1 MALFKI
7 SKGQSENLS
16 KQQLTEGYAWFTPDD
31 GKFYIDA
38 KPSSSSAVQRIPLNA
53 HLADNLRTPVK
64 ISLTTGAL
72 GNTNF
77 DGSKDVQISVTS
89 LKEAYLDWGGRNLTG
104 EYSALD
110 AALVPTLG
118 ANRFAFMPAAGV
130 TIEYSRDGGSTW
142 TNYGASDQMKVQL
155 FDGEGTNLRIG
166 ADNSQTGVDKSKYQ
180 VRVTI
185 DSVAAKIYTQL
196 KKFVID
202 ISTEGSTG
210 AWVTIDGKTRTDVVA
225 GTDTWTT
232 FTNKQD
238 ISGQSAFNIINVSGI
253 TTYSNNNS
261 QYQKLRFTF
270 GVTSHASTIK
280 NPGLTVRGIYGYGGM
295 GWTVPS
301 NLAGRGTIYTHDYQ
315 QNVFFPNK
323 IQVEGL
329 TIHSGVGIQAT
340 APTDPTHL
348 VNKKYVDDKAGTFY
362 ITLDV
367 DTDPMTA
374 DHTNAE
380 IKAAYDA
387 GKTIYV
393 KFGFILTPVTLPLV
407 SCTSSQAIFMG
418 IGYSE
423 SQVGVMTVNCTNDV
437 WTITQQNVVPTTR
450 KINNKSLSSDITLT
464 ASDVGALGDDYKP
477 VWIITGDYNLATN
490 AISNIDKT
498 YTNIKAAI
506 DSGYQVQLRLNIA
519 GMGVLSLPYITT
531 AFDNHISFEGDVI
544 ISDIITHA
552 FVIVDESNIWE
563 SHIYNALTRYSQNS
577 YYSAG
582 DCRISQLAPPEY
594 TTDATNKQYVD
605 TAISG
610 ISIPVTSV
618 NSKTGAVELTASDV
632 GALPLTGGT
641 LTGNLKIGS
650 SNIGTNGYIEGTW
663 LKTTAVVNKGSGTG
677 KVAVIDGAGLIYYR
691 TPKEILEEAGG
702 GGGLAKRYTVTC
714 TANQTSISFPTTFP
728 DLDSIA
734 VYHNGLLLTPTINYS
749 INTNGTGIDLV
760 GYSAEEGD
768 LITFVATVEAS
779 DFTDEKVIK
788 GEVTTTAGQTVI
800 NIPFTIV
807 STTGLA
813 VYENGI
819 LISEGNQYSA
829 TTTAITLLGYTANS
843 GDIYTFVSD
852 RALAGLS
859 LTPNAATTTLS
870 STAFSGI
877 TNVKD
882 ALEQCLPLSG
892 GNMTGTIN
900 FANNF
905 SMTDKNN
912 NRIAV
917 VENNNVLTGFGIFG
931 AQTAVISTANASN
944 GIIVNNSRTLLVGDT
959 VVSGVTADPEVA
971 VVRNIMYSTS
981 VPTSSQGED
990 GDICIVYTP

>member
-89 LKEAYLDWGGRNLTG
+89 LKEAYLDWGGQNLTG
-104 EYSALD
+104 QYSALD

-166 ADNSQTGVDKSKYQ
+166 AYSSQTGVDKSKYQ

-185 DSVAAKIYTQL
+185 DSVAAKVYTQL

-232 FTNKQD
+232 FTNKQG
-238 ISGQSAFNIINVSGI
+238 ISGWSGFNIINVSGI

-280 NPGLTVRGIYGYGGM
+280 DPGLIVRGIYGYGGM

-329 TIHSGVGIQAT
+329 TIHGGVGIQAT

-348 VNKKYVDDKAGTFY
+348 VNKKYVDDSFHMNDAMLFKGVLGVNVAALPNEHQVGWTYKVGVAGSY
-362 ITLDV
+362 
-367 DTDPMTA
+367 
-374 DHTNAE
+374 
-380 IKAAYDA
+380 A
-387 GKTIYV
+387 GQWCEPGDTIYCITDRTSANDADWV
-393 KFGFILTPVTLPLV
+393 VLEYNQEGLV
-407 SCTSSQAIFMG
+407 IRA
-418 IGYSE
+418 
-423 SQVGVMTVNCTNDV
+423 TND
-437 WTITQQNVVPTTR
+437 R
-450 KINNKSLSSDITLT
+450 S
-464 ASDVGALGDDYKP
+464 
-477 VWIITGDYNLATN
+477 
-490 AISNIDKT
+490 
-498 YTNIKAAI
+498 AAI
-506 DSGYQVQLRLNIA
+506 GSDDNPVYVQAN
-519 GMGVLSLPYITT
+519 GVVKATSKK
-531 AFDNHISFEGDVI
+531 F
-544 ISDIITHA
+544 
-552 FVIVDESNIWE
+552 SN
-563 SHIYNALTRYSQNS
+563 Y
-577 YYSAG
+577 
-582 DCRISQLAPPEY
+582 
-594 TTDATNKQYVD
+594 
-605 TAISG
+605 
-610 ISIPVTSV
+610 
-618 NSKTGAVELTASDV
+618 
-632 GALPLTGGT
+632 LPLTGGT
-641 LTGNLKIGS
+641 LTGDLKIGS
-650 SNIGTNGYIEGTW
+650 SNIGTDGYIVGTQ

-677 KVAVIDGAGLIYYR
+677 KVAVIDDAGWIYYR

-702 GGGLAKRYTVTC
+702 GGLAKRYTITC

-779 DFTDEKVIK
+779 NFTDEKIIK

-892 GNMTGTIN
+892 GNMTGAIN

-917 VENNNVLTGFGIFG
+917 VENNNALTGFGIFG
-931 AQTAVISTANASN
+931 AQTAVVSTVNASN
-944 GIIVNNSRTLLVGDT
+944 GIIVNNSNILLVGNT
-959 VVSGVTADPEVA
+959 VVSGATTDPEVA

-981 VPTSSQGED
+981 IPTSSQGED

>member
-64 ISLTTGAL
+64 ISLMTGAL
-72 GNTNF
+72 GSTNF

-104 EYSALD
+104 QYSALD

-166 ADNSQTGVDKSKYQ
+166 ADSSQTGVDKSKYQ

-185 DSVAAKIYTQL
+185 DSVAAKVYTQL

-232 FTNKQD
+232 FTNKQG

-280 NPGLTVRGIYGYGGM
+280 YPGLIVRGIYGYGGM

-329 TIHSGVGIQAT
+329 TIHGGVGIQAT

-348 VNKKYVDDKAGTFY
+348 VNKKYVDDSFHMNDAMLFKGVLGVNVAALPNEHQVGWTYKVGVAGSY
-362 ITLDV
+362 
-367 DTDPMTA
+367 
-374 DHTNAE
+374 
-380 IKAAYDA
+380 A
-387 GKTIYV
+387 GQWCEPGDTIYCITDRTSANDADWV
-393 KFGFILTPVTLPLV
+393 VLEYNQEGLV
-407 SCTSSQAIFMG
+407 IRA
-418 IGYSE
+418 
-423 SQVGVMTVNCTNDV
+423 TNDRSV
-437 WTITQQNVVPTTR
+437 AIGSDDNPVYVQANGVV
-450 KINNKSLSSDITLT
+450 K
-464 ASDVGALGDDYKP
+464 
-477 VWIITGDYNLATN
+477 ATSKKF
-490 AISNIDKT
+490 SN
-498 YTNIKAAI
+498 Y
-506 DSGYQVQLRLNIA
+506 
-519 GMGVLSLPYITT
+519 
-531 AFDNHISFEGDVI
+531 
-544 ISDIITHA
+544 
-552 FVIVDESNIWE
+552 
-563 SHIYNALTRYSQNS
+563 
-577 YYSAG
+577 
-582 DCRISQLAPPEY
+582 
-594 TTDATNKQYVD
+594 
-605 TAISG
+605 
-610 ISIPVTSV
+610 
-618 NSKTGAVELTASDV
+618 
-632 GALPLTGGT
+632 LPLTGGT

-779 DFTDEKVIK
+779 NFTDEKVIK

-870 STAFSGI
+870 STSFSGI

-882 ALEQCLPLSG
+882 ALEHVKDTLEQCLPLSG
-892 GNMTGTIN
+892 GDMTGTIN

-944 GIIVNNSRTLLVGDT
+944 GIIVNNSKTLLVGDT
-959 VVSGVTADPEVA
+959 VVSGATANPEVA

-981 VPTSSQGED
+981 IPTSSQGED
-990 GDICIVYTP
+990 GDICVVYTP

>member
-16 KQQLTEGYAWFTPDD
+16 NQPLTEGYSWFTPDD

-104 EYSALD
+104 QYSALD

-118 ANRFAFMPAAGV
+118 ANRFAFMPAAGI

-166 ADNSQTGVDKSKYQ
+166 AGSSQTGVDKSKYQ

-185 DSVAAKIYTQL
+185 DSVAAKVYTQL

-210 AWVTIDGKTRTDVVA
+210 AWVTIDGKTRTNVVA

-232 FTNKQD
+232 FTNKQG
-238 ISGQSAFNIINVSGI
+238 ISGWSAFNIINVSGI
-253 TTYSNNNS
+253 TTYSNNNA

-270 GVTSHASTIK
+270 GVTSHASTVEY
-280 NPGLTVRGIYGYGGM
+280 PGLTVRKIYGYGGM
-295 GWTVPS
+295 VWTAPS
-301 NLAGRGTIYTHDYQ
+301 NLAGRGTIYTYDYQ
-315 QNVFFPNK
+315 QNVFFPNRV
-323 IQVEGL
+323 QVEGL
-329 TIHSGVGIQAT
+329 TIYGGVGIQTT

-348 VNKKYVDDKAGTFY
+348 VNKKYVDDKLSAAG
-362 ITLDV
+362 V
-367 DTDPMTA
+367 
-374 DHTNAE
+374 
-380 IKAAYDA
+380 
-387 GKTIYV
+387 
-393 KFGFILTPVTLPLV
+393 
-407 SCTSSQAIFMG
+407 
-418 IGYSE
+418 
-423 SQVGVMTVNCTNDV
+423 
-437 WTITQQNVVPTTR
+437 
-450 KINNKSLSSDITLT
+450 
-464 ASDVGALGDDYKP
+464 
-477 VWIITGDYNLATN
+477 
-490 AISNIDKT
+490 
-498 YTNIKAAI
+498 
-506 DSGYQVQLRLNIA
+506 
-519 GMGVLSLPYITT
+519 
-531 AFDNHISFEGDVI
+531 
-544 ISDIITHA
+544 
-552 FVIVDESNIWE
+552 
-563 SHIYNALTRYSQNS
+563 
-577 YYSAG
+577 
-582 DCRISQLAPPEY
+582 
-594 TTDATNKQYVD
+594 
-605 TAISG
+605 
-610 ISIPVTSV
+610 
-618 NSKTGAVELTASDV
+618 
-632 GALPLTGGT
+632 
-641 LTGNLKIGS
+641 
-650 SNIGTNGYIEGTW
+650 
-663 LKTTAVVNKGSGTG
+663 
-677 KVAVIDGAGLIYYR
+677 
-691 TPKEILEEAGG
+691 
-702 GGGLAKRYTVTC
+702 AKRYTVTC
-714 TANQTSISFPTTFP
+714 TTNQNSISFPTTFP
-728 DLDSIA
+728 DLDSMAI
-734 VYHNGLLLTPTINYS
+734 YHNGLLLTPTINYS

-779 DFTDEKVIK
+779 NFTDEKIVK
-788 GEVTTTAGQTVI
+788 GEVITTAGQTVI

-859 LTPNAATTTLS
+859 FTPNAATTTLS

-882 ALEQCLPLSG
+882 ALEHCLPLSG
-892 GNMTGTIN
+892 GDITGTIN
-900 FANNF
+900 FANGF

-917 VENNNVLTGFGIFG
+917 VEDVDNNNAPVGFGIFG
-931 AQTAVISTANASN
+931 AQAAVVSTTNASN
-944 GIIVNNSRTLLVGDT
+944 GIIVNNSMISLVGNT
-959 VVSGVTADPEVA
+959 VVSGASTDSGAA

>member
-64 ISLTTGAL
+64 ISLMTGAL
-72 GNTNF
+72 GSTNF
-77 DGSKDVQISVTS
+77 DGSKDVQISVTN

-104 EYSALD
+104 QYSALD

-118 ANRFAFMPAAGV
+118 ANRFAFMPAAGI

-166 ADNSQTGVDKSKYQ
+166 ADSSQTGVDKSKYQ

-185 DSVAAKIYTQL
+185 DSVAAKVYTQL

-210 AWVTIDGKTRTDVVA
+210 AWVTIDGKTRTNVVA

-232 FTNKQD
+232 FTNKQG
-238 ISGQSAFNIINVSGI
+238 ISGWSAFNIINVSGI
-253 TTYSNNNS
+253 TTYSNNNA

-280 NPGLTVRGIYGYGGM
+280 YPGLIVRGIYGYGGM

-301 NLAGRGTIYTHDYQ
+301 NLARRGTIYTYDYQ
-315 QNVFFPNK
+315 QNVTFPKN
-323 IQVEGL
+323 ISVASL
-329 TIHSGVGIQAT
+329 TIRGGAGVQAT

-348 VNKKYVDDKAGTFY
+348 VNKKYVDDSFHMNDAMLFKGVLGVNVAALPDDHQVGWTYKIGVAGSY
-362 ITLDV
+362 
-367 DTDPMTA
+367 
-374 DHTNAE
+374 
-380 IKAAYDA
+380 A
-387 GKTIYV
+387 GQWCEPGDTIYCITDRTSANDADWVVLEYNQEGLVIRATSDRSVAIGSDDNPVYVQANGVV
-393 KFGFILTPVTLPLV
+393 KA
-407 SCTSSQAIFMG
+407 TSKKF
-418 IGYSE
+418 
-423 SQVGVMTVNCTNDV
+423 
-437 WTITQQNVVPTTR
+437 
-450 KINNKSLSSDITLT
+450 
-464 ASDVGALGDDYKP
+464 
-477 VWIITGDYNLATN
+477 
-490 AISNIDKT
+490 SN
-498 YTNIKAAI
+498 Y
-506 DSGYQVQLRLNIA
+506 
-519 GMGVLSLPYITT
+519 
-531 AFDNHISFEGDVI
+531 
-544 ISDIITHA
+544 
-552 FVIVDESNIWE
+552 
-563 SHIYNALTRYSQNS
+563 
-577 YYSAG
+577 
-582 DCRISQLAPPEY
+582 
-594 TTDATNKQYVD
+594 
-605 TAISG
+605 
-610 ISIPVTSV
+610 
-618 NSKTGAVELTASDV
+618 
-632 GALPLTGGT
+632 LPLTGGT
-641 LTGNLKIGS
+641 LTGDLKIGS
-650 SNIGTNGYIEGTW
+650 SNIGTNGYIVGTW

-677 KVAVIDGAGLIYYR
+677 KVAVIDGAGWIYYR

-702 GGGLAKRYTVTC
+702 GGLAKRYTITC

-728 DLDSIA
+728 DLDSMA

-749 INTNGTGIDLV
+749 INTDGTGIDLV

-779 DFTDEKVIK
+779 DFTDEKIVK

-800 NIPFTIV
+800 NIPFTII

-852 RALAGLS
+852 RALAGIS

-892 GNMTGTIN
+892 GDMTGTIN
-900 FANNF
+900 FTNGF
-905 SMTDKNN
+905 SITDKNN
-912 NRIAV
+912 NHIAV
-917 VENNNVLTGFGIFG
+917 VEDVDNNNAPVGFGIFG
-931 AQTAVISTANASN
+931 AQAAVVSTTNASN
-944 GIIVNNSRTLLVGDT
+944 GIIVNNSMISLVGNT
-959 VVSGVTADPEVA
+959 VVSGASTDSGAA

>member
-16 KQQLTEGYAWFTPDD
+16 NQPLTEGYSWFTPDD

-104 EYSALD
+104 QYSALD
-110 AALVPTLG
+110 AALVPVLG
-118 ANRFAFMPAAGV
+118 ANRLAFMPAAGV

-155 FDGEGTNLRIG
+155 FDGEGTQLRIG
-166 ADNSQTGVDKSKYQ
+166 ADSSQTGVDKSNYQ

-185 DSVAAKIYTQL
+185 DSVAAKVYTQL

-210 AWVTIDGKTRTDVVA
+210 SWVTIDGKTRTNVTA

-232 FTNKQD
+232 FTNRQG
-238 ISGQSAFNIINVSGI
+238 ISGWSAFNVINVNGI
-253 TTYSNNNS
+253 TTYSNNNA

-270 GVTSHASTIK
+270 GVTSHASTVK
-280 NPGLTVRGIYGYGGM
+280 YPGLIIRGIYGYGGM

-301 NLAGRGTIYTHDYQ
+301 NLAGRGTIYTYDYQ
-315 QNVFFPNK
+315 QNVTFPKN
-323 IQVEGL
+323 ISVASL
-329 TIHSGVGIQAT
+329 TIRGGAGIQAA

-348 VNKKYVDDKAGTFY
+348 ANKKYVDDSFHANDAMVFKGV
-362 ITLDV
+362 LGV
-367 DTDPMTA
+367 
-374 DHTNAE
+374 NV
-380 IKAAYDA
+380 AA
-387 GKTIYV
+387 
-393 KFGFILTPVTLPLV
+393 LPDNH
-407 SCTSSQAIFMG
+407 
-418 IGYSE
+418 
-423 SQVGVMTVNCTNDV
+423 QVGWTYKVGVAGSYAGQWCEPGDTVYC
-437 WTITQQNVVPTTR
+437 
-450 KINNKSLSSDITLT
+450 
-464 ASDVGALGDDYKP
+464 
-477 VWIITGDYNLATN
+477 
-490 AISNIDKT
+490 
-498 YTNIKAAI
+498 
-506 DSGYQVQLRLNIA
+506 
-519 GMGVLSLPYITT
+519 
-531 AFDNHISFEGDVI
+531 
-544 ISDIITHA
+544 
-552 FVIVDESNIWE
+552 
-563 SHIYNALTRYSQNS
+563 
-577 YYSAG
+577 
-582 DCRISQLAPPEY
+582 
-594 TTDATNKQYVD
+594 TTDRTSANDADWVVLEYNQEGLVIRATDDRSVAIGSDDSPVYVQ
-605 TAISG
+605 ANG
-610 ISIPVTSV
+610 VVKATSKKFS
-618 NSKTGAVELTASDV
+618 NY
-632 GALPLTGGT
+632 LPLTGGT

-663 LKTTAVVNKGSGTG
+663 LKTTAVSNKGSGTG
-677 KVAVIDGAGLIYYR
+677 RVAVIDSAGWIYYR

-702 GGGLAKRYTVTC
+702 GSGLAKRYTVTC

-734 VYHNGLLLTPTINYS
+734 VYHNGLLLTPTVNYT
-749 INTNGTGIDLV
+749 INTDGTGIDLV
-760 GYSAEEGD
+760 GYNAEEGD

-800 NIPFTIV
+800 NIPFTII

-859 LTPNAATTTLS
+859 LTPNAATITLS

-882 ALEQCLPLSG
+882 ALEHVKDNLEQYLPLSG
-892 GNMTGTIN
+892 GDMTGIIN
-900 FANNF
+900 FANGF
-905 SMTDKNN
+905 SITDKNN
-912 NRIAV
+912 NHIAV
-917 VENNNVLTGFGIFG
+917 VDNNSTLTGFGIFG
-931 AQTAVISTANASN
+931 AQTAVVSTTNASN
-944 GIIVNNSRTLLVGDT
+944 GIIVNNSQTSLVGKT
-959 VVSGVTADPEVA
+959 VVSGASTDLGVA

>member
-16 KQQLTEGYAWFTPDD
+16 SQPLTEGYSWFTPDD

-104 EYSALD
+104 QYSALD
-110 AALVPTLG
+110 AALVPVLG
-118 ANRFAFMPAAGV
+118 ANRLAFMPAAGV

-155 FDGEGTNLRIG
+155 FDGEGTSLRLG
-166 ADNSQTGVDKSKYQ
+166 GDSSQTGVDKSNYQ

-185 DSVAAKIYTQL
+185 DSVAAKVYTQL

-210 AWVTIDGKTRTDVVA
+210 SWVTIDGKTRTNVTA

-232 FTNKQD
+232 FINRQG
-238 ISGQSAFNIINVSGI
+238 ISGWSAFNVINVNGI
-253 TTYSNNNS
+253 TTYSNNNA

-280 NPGLTVRGIYGYGGM
+280 YPGLTIRGIYGYGGM
-295 GWTVPS
+295 GWTTPS
-301 NLAGRGTIYTHDYQ
+301 NLASRGTIYTYDYQ
-315 QNVFFPNK
+315 QNVIFPKN
-323 IQVEGL
+323 ISVASL
-329 TIHSGVGIQAT
+329 TIRGGAGVQAA

-348 VNKKYVDDKAGTFY
+348 VNKKYVDDSFHMNDAMLFKGVLGVNVAALPDDHQVGWTYKVGVAGSYAGQWCEPGDTVYCITDRTSANDADWVVLEYNQEGLVIRATDDRSVAIGSDDSPVYVQANGVVKATS
-362 ITLDV
+362 
-367 DTDPMTA
+367 
-374 DHTNAE
+374 
-380 IKAAYDA
+380 K
-387 GKTIYV
+387 
-393 KFGFILTPVTLPLV
+393 KFSDYLPL
-407 SCTSSQAIFMG
+407 A
-418 IGYSE
+418 
-423 SQVGVMTVNCTNDV
+423 
-437 WTITQQNVVPTTR
+437 
-450 KINNKSLSSDITLT
+450 
-464 ASDVGALGDDYKP
+464 
-477 VWIITGDYNLATN
+477 
-490 AISNIDKT
+490 
-498 YTNIKAAI
+498 
-506 DSGYQVQLRLNIA
+506 
-519 GMGVLSLPYITT
+519 
-531 AFDNHISFEGDVI
+531 
-544 ISDIITHA
+544 
-552 FVIVDESNIWE
+552 
-563 SHIYNALTRYSQNS
+563 
-577 YYSAG
+577 
-582 DCRISQLAPPEY
+582 
-594 TTDATNKQYVD
+594 
-605 TAISG
+605 
-610 ISIPVTSV
+610 
-618 NSKTGAVELTASDV
+618 
-632 GALPLTGGT
+632 GGT
-641 LTGNLKIGS
+641 LTGNLKVGS
-650 SNIGTNGYIEGTW
+650 SSIGTNGYIEGTW
-663 LKTTAVVNKGSGTG
+663 LKTTHAVNKGSGTG
-677 KVAVIDGAGLIYYR
+677 KVAVIDSAGWIYYR

-702 GGGLAKRYTVTC
+702 GGLAKRYTVTC
-714 TANQTSISFPTTFP
+714 TVNQTSISFPTTFSN
-728 DLDSIA
+728 LDSIA
-734 VYHNGLLLTPTINYS
+734 VYHNGLLLTPTINYT
-749 INTNGTGIDLV
+749 INADGAGIDLV
-760 GYSAEEGD
+760 GYNAEEGD

-779 DFTDEKVIK
+779 NFTDEKVIK

-800 NIPFTIV
+800 NIPFTIT

-819 LISEGNQYSA
+819 LISEGNQYTA

-870 STAFSGI
+870 SSVFSGV

-882 ALEQCLPLSG
+882 ALEKCLPLSG
-892 GNMTGTIN
+892 GDMTGTIN
-900 FANNF
+900 FVNSF
-905 SMTDKNN
+905 SIKDKNN
-912 NRIAV
+912 NYIAV
-917 VENNNVLTGFGIFG
+917 VEDSDSNTPAGFGIFA
-931 AQTAVISTANASN
+931 AQAAVVSTTNASN
-944 GIIVNNSRTLLVGDT
+944 GIIVNNSMTQLIGNT
-959 VVSGVTADPEVA
+959 VVSGASTTSGAA